1 MLFDLLI
8 LGFFIYQI
16 LFGWKQGFLA
26 MVLRFI
32 IVVLSML
39 VAFLLA
45 KAIANLYSTYFI
57 VIIAFIFVYLVLR
70 SLLFLLVKQASN
82 IFNKV
87 PLLGN
92 INRFFGSVLGIF
104 IATALTLITIMILNF
119 ITPFSLGA
127 QELQMQSY
135 ILQLIK

>member
-26 MVLRFI
+26 MVLHFI

>member
-1 MLFDLLI
+1 
-8 LGFFIYQI
+8 
-16 LFGWKQGFLA
+16 